1 MSTVRVPPPR
11 KGAKTPK
18 RGQGRGKSAPQEVH
32 SWFFRYRY
40 QLRPFVV
47 MGVVLMIALIV
58 DDPAWLALGYF
69 LAVASLVLDVMV
81 RRANEATQLQ
91 ILSVYSAIRLGNA
104 RHRLYAIGCLVAAG
118 AWSAWSTFGGVRPY
132 LILPFATFLVA
143 WPYFKRSTRK
153 QLMEIVYSPDLKGAK
168 LRQAEATASRI
179 HNGWGTVTR
188 NGRIHL
194 AELDGLQFDPHSM
207 VVDLTLRGGQS
218 ARSLAY
224 PVTREALISAF
235 DAPENSL
242 RVEGRPTRADG
253 RTRAREVRLRFILDD
268 PNLESLG
275 PPPADVDTIGRFET
289 SNPVDYVDGVHTLI
303 TGKTGHG
310 KSVIMNLAVRRKVR
324 RGWATIGI
332 DLKPGALEMGPWEPV
347 LAALADSADKVKRI
361 LEGLI
366 SEMKWRGAEMKSQ
379 GIRQWIPTDE
389 HPNIC
394 LTVDEVQE
402 LAQIPGAMKLL
413 IRLAQLGRAY
423 GFELVVA
430 TQYPKDSNLPAD
442 IMAQISQIFC
452 CHLEK
457 PGHDRVVFGENATAE
472 GWNASAI
479 PKDTKGVFLVRSPLY
494 THPSRAR
501 SWYMEVKEIQKEI
514 PTMTRTVLNR
524 PWVPGS
530 AAAAYEVV
538 GGPQT
543 ALESQA
549 GDGWDE
555 DTVDAVIV
563 SEDPTETTLEAIR
576 AGHGTTDA
584 IVAATGIPRSSV
596 NRILR
601 ALHEGGR
608 IAKDGTKATTLR
620 PWRVV
625 E

>member
-11 KGAKTPK
+11 KGTKAPK
-18 RGQGRGKSAPQEVH
+18 RGQGRGKSAPQEVQ
-32 SWFFRYRY
+32 SWVFRYRY

-58 DDPAWLALGYF
+58 DDPAWLAAGY
-69 LAVASLVLDVMV
+69 LTAVSVLLLDVLA
-81 RRANEATQLQ
+81 RRANESTQLQ
-91 ILSVYSAIRLGNA
+91 ILSAYAAIRLGNA

-118 AWSAWSTFGGVRPY
+118 AWSVWSVFGGVRPY

-153 QLMEIVYSPDLKGAK
+153 QLMDIVYSPDLKGSK
-168 LRQAEATASRI
+168 LREAEATASRI
-179 HNGWGTVTR
+179 HNGWGPITR
-188 NGRIHL
+188 QGRIHL
-194 AELDGLQFDPHSM
+194 AELDGLAFDPHST
-207 VVDLTLRGGQS
+207 VVDLTLRAGQS

-224 PVTREALISAF
+224 ATTREALISAF

-242 RVEGRPTRADG
+242 RVEGRPSKVPG
-253 RTRAREVRLRFILDD
+253 KPPRAREVRLRFITDD
-268 PNLESLG
+268 PNTESLG
-275 PPPADVDTIGRFET
+275 APPADVETMGRFET
-289 SNPVDYVDGVHTLI
+289 SHPVDYVDGVHTLI
-303 TGKTGHG
+303 TGKSGHG

-324 RGWATIGI
+324 RGWAVLAI
-332 DLKPGALEMGPWEPV
+332 DLKPGALELGTWEPV
-347 LAALADSADKVKRI
+347 LAYLADVPDKVTRI
-361 LEGLI
+361 LTGLI
-366 SEMKWRGAEMKSQ
+366 GEMIWRGAEMKAQ
-379 GIRQWIPTDE
+379 GIRQWVPTAD

-394 LTVDEVQE
+394 LAVDEVQE
-402 LAQIPGAMKLL
+402 LHQVKGAMKLL

-423 GFELVVA
+423 GFELLVA
-430 TQYPKDSNLPAD
+430 TQFPKDSNLPSD
-442 IMAQISQIFC
+442 IMAQITQIFC

-472 GWNASAI
+472 GWTASAI
-479 PKDTKGVFLVRSPLY
+479 PSATKGTFLVRSPLY

-501 SWYMEVKEIQKEI
+501 SWFMEVKEILAEM
-514 PTMTRTVLNR
+514 PTMTRTALNR

-530 AAAAYEVV
+530 AYEVV

-543 ALESQA
+543 ALESPA
-549 GDGWDE
+549 GDDWDD

-563 SEDPTETTLEAIR
+563 SEIPSETILEAIR

-584 IVAATGIPRSSV
+584 IVKATEISRTAV
-596 NRILR
+596 NLILR
-601 ALHEGGR
+601 KLNESGR
-608 IAKDGTKATTLR
+608 IAKDGDRATTLR